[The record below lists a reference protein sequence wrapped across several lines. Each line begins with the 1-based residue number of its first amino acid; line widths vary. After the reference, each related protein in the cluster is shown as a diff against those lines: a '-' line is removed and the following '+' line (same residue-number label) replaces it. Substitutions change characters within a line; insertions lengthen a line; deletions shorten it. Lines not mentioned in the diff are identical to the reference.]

1 MDGGIILEKH
11 YRSADIETTEA
22 FLEIIFDGTS
32 EEIMVVDGNGIIQD
46 VNRVF
51 LDERGLKMEA
61 VLGKKC
67 YDIKRISGTHCSLEA
82 RECPLLKAKETG
94 RKVEVTYQRGLEG
107 EDYEALRRIMYPVT
121 NRKTGESYFIEIS
134 QDVTEYR
141 NLLNR
146 LRASEKKIRAIL
158 DTATD
163 AIISI
168 NEKHEIVLYN
178 NAAEQI
184 FG

>member
-11 YRSADIETTEA
+11 YRSADMETTEA
-22 FLEIIFDGTS
+22 FLETIFDGTS

-82 RECPLLKAKETG
+82 RECPLLKAKDFKLSNAFCLEYLTL
-94 RKVEVTYQRGLEG
+94 KKFPNSQR
-107 EDYEALRRIMYPVT
+107 
-121 NRKTGESYFIEIS
+121 NFI
-134 QDVTEYR
+134 
-141 NLLNR
+141 
-146 LRASEKKIRAIL
+146 
-158 DTATD
+158 
-163 AIISI
+163 
-168 NEKHEIVLYN
+168 
-178 NAAEQI
+178 
-184 FG
+184 